1 MPFKVKEEYH
11 AVVIEITGK
20 FLGAVEG
27 EAFKQTIEDLKEAG
41 KIHVVIDLSKADLLD
56 STAIGLL
63 ISSLTTMRR
72 AGGDVRL
79 AGMQKRVK
87 NLFLMTRLLGP
98 VFDHYETVQE
108 AVDSF
113 AEQPEA
119 PSGA

>member
-1 MPFKVKEEYH
+1 MPFKVKEEYY

-20 FLGAVEG
+20 FLGAIES
-27 EAFKQTIEDLKEAG
+27 EAFKQTIEQLKEAG
-41 KIHVVIDLSKADLLD
+41 KVHVVIDLSKADLLD

-79 AGMQKRVK
+79 AGMQKRVR

-98 VFDHYETVQE
+98 VFTNYETVEE
-108 AVDSF
+108 AVNSF

-119 PSGA
+119 PADA